1 MDNPITIT
9 LTDVGAMC
17 ALILSVAAVIGL
29 IIQIVSHFRAPD
41 KRQDERI
48 TALETAVQQIN
59 DRLEAGDKRF
69 NLETEQIKELENRA
83 TNTNKIVLE
92 SLQVLIGHSIDGNN
106 IDDLKGM
113 KKKLDKFLLER

>member
-48 TALETAVQQIN
+48 TALETAVQHIN

-69 NLETEQIKELENRA
+69 NLETEQIKELENKA
-83 TNTNKIVLE
+83 SNTNKIVLE